1 MGVELVREKRTLL
14 RQELDHAPLD
24 QEDDERQQQGRGKA
38 AQRPPDQGQVGSLAS
53 TPRRLRWLARCVRA
67 AGLSVESAA

>member
-1 MGVELVREKRTLL
+1 MNDSSRVVAKPRSV
-14 RQELDHAPLD
+14 
-24 QEDDERQQQGRGKA
+24 
-38 AQRPPDQGQVGSLAS
+38 PPDQGQVGSLAS